1 MVTRPEACYNAAEA
15 VMNEDQP
22 ITMTAAERQ
31 MRRRMVLI
39 GIGIAVIAVLIL
51 LGFAAMIA
59 AGVIDEVRDILIIL
73 LATESLVIGGVT
85 LFLLYQM
92 IMLVTLLREDLIPLI
107 QSAQETVNSAR
118 GTTVYV
124 SRKIIVP
131 SAKAATT
138 VARLQAMT
146 RVLFKGK

>member
-1 MVTRPEACYNAAEA
+1 
-15 VMNEDQP
+15 MNEEQP
-22 ITMTAAERQ
+22 ITTTDAERQ
-31 MRRRMVLI
+31 MRRRMTLI
-39 GIGIAVIAVLIL
+39 GIGIAIIAVLIL

-59 AGVIDEVRDILIIL
+59 AGVIDEVRDIVIIL
-73 LATESLVIGGVT
+73 LAVESLIIGGVT

-92 IMLVTLLREDLIPLI
+92 IMLLTLIREDLIPLI
-107 QSAQETVNSAR
+107 QSAQDTVNSAR

-124 SRKIIVP
+124 SRKIVVP

-138 VARLQAMT
+138 VARLQAMA

>member
-1 MVTRPEACYNAAEA
+1 
-15 VMNEDQP
+15 MNEDQP
-22 ITMTAAERQ
+22 ITTTDAERQ
-31 MRRRMVLI
+31 MRRRMTLI

-59 AGVIDEVRDILIIL
+59 AGVIDEVRDIVIIL
-73 LATESLVIGGVT
+73 LAVESLIIGGVT

-92 IMLVTLLREDLIPLI
+92 IMLLTLIREELIPLI
-107 QSAQETVNSAR
+107 QSAQDTVNSAR

-124 SRKIIVP
+124 SRKIVVP

-138 VARLQAMT
+138 VARLQTMA
-146 RVLFKGK
+146 RVLFRGK

>member
-1 MVTRPEACYNAAEA
+1 
-15 VMNEDQP
+15 MNEDQP

-92 IMLVTLLREDLIPLI
+92 IMLVTLVREELIPLI

-138 VARLQAMT
+138 VARLQAMA

>member
-1 MVTRPEACYNAAEA
+1 
-15 VMNEDQP
+15 MNEEQP
-22 ITMTAAERQ
+22 ITMTDAERQ
-31 MRRRMVLI
+31 MRRRMILI
-39 GIGIAVIAVLIL
+39 GIGIAVIAALIL
-51 LGFAAMIA
+51 LSFAFMIA

-73 LATESLVIGGVT
+73 LAVESLIIGGVT

-92 IMLVTLLREDLIPLI
+92 IMLITLLHEEVIPLI
-107 QSAQETVNSAR
+107 QSAQDTVNSAR

-138 VARLQAMT
+138 VARLQAMA

>member
-1 MVTRPEACYNAAEA
+1 
-15 VMNEDQP
+15 MNEDKP
-22 ITMTAAERQ
+22 IAMTDAERQ
-31 MRRRMVLI
+31 MRRRMILI

-59 AGVIDEVRDILIIL
+59 AGVIDEVRDIVIIL
-73 LATESLVIGGVT
+73 LAVESLIIGGVT
-85 LFLLYQM
+85 LFLLYQI
-92 IMLVTLLREDLIPLI
+92 IMLLTLIREELIPLI
-107 QSAQETVNSAR
+107 QSAQDTVNSAR

-124 SRKIIVP
+124 SRKIVVP

-138 VARLQAMT
+138 VARLQTMA

>member
-1 MVTRPEACYNAAEA
+1 
-15 VMNEDQP
+15 MNEDQP
-22 ITMTAAERQ
+22 ITMTEAERQ

>member
-1 MVTRPEACYNAAEA
+1 
-15 VMNEDQP
+15 MNEDQP
-22 ITMTAAERQ
+22 ITTTDAERQ
-31 MRRRMVLI
+31 MRRRMTLI

-59 AGVIDEVRDILIIL
+59 AGVIDEVRDIVIIL
-73 LATESLVIGGVT
+73 LAVESLIIGGVT

-92 IMLVTLLREDLIPLI
+92 IMLLTLIREELIPLI
-107 QSAQETVNSAR
+107 QSAQDTVNSAR

-124 SRKIIVP
+124 SRKIVVP

-138 VARLQAMT
+138 VARLQTMA

>member
-1 MVTRPEACYNAAEA
+1 
-15 VMNEDQP
+15 MNEDQP
-22 ITMTAAERQ
+22 ITMTEAERQ

-39 GIGIAVIAVLIL
+39 GIGIAVIALLIL

-59 AGVIDEVRDILIIL
+59 AGVIDEVRDIVIIL
-73 LATESLVIGGVT
+73 LATESLIIGGVT

-92 IMLVTLLREDLIPLI
+92 IMLTTLLREELIPLI

-124 SRKIIVP
+124 SRKIVVP

-138 VARLQAMT
+138 VARLQTMA

>member
-1 MVTRPEACYNAAEA
+1 
-15 VMNEDQP
+15 MNEDQL
-22 ITMTAAERQ
+22 ITTTDAERQ
-31 MRRRMVLI
+31 MRRRMTLI

-59 AGVIDEVRDILIIL
+59 AGVIDEVRDIVIIL
-73 LATESLVIGGVT
+73 LAVESLIIGGVT
-85 LFLLYQM
+85 LFLLYQI
-92 IMLVTLLREDLIPLI
+92 IMLLTLIREELIPLI
-107 QSAQETVNSAR
+107 QSAQDTVNSAR

-138 VARLQAMT
+138 VARLQTMA
-146 RVLFKGK
+146 RVLFRGK

>member
-1 MVTRPEACYNAAEA
+1 
-15 VMNEDQP
+15 MNEDQTS
-22 ITMTAAERQ
+22 ITTTTDAERQ
-31 MRRRMVLI
+31 MKRRMTLV
-39 GIGIAVIAVLIL
+39 GIGIAVIAILIL
-51 LGFAAMIA
+51 LGFAGMIA
-59 AGVIDEVRDILIIL
+59 AGVIDEVRDIVIIL
-73 LATESLVIGGVT
+73 LAVESLIIGGVT

-92 IMLVTLLREDLIPLI
+92 IMLLTLIREELIPLI
-107 QSAQETVNSAR
+107 QSAQDTVNSAR

-138 VARLQAMT
+138 VARLQTMA

>member
-1 MVTRPEACYNAAEA
+1 
-15 VMNEDQP
+15 MNEEQP
-22 ITMTAAERQ
+22 LTMTEAERQ

-51 LGFAAMIA
+51 LGFAAIIA
-59 AGVIDEVRDILIIL
+59 AGVIDEVRDVLIIL

-92 IMLVTLLREDLIPLI
+92 IMLVTLLHEELIPLI

-124 SRKIIVP
+124 SRKIVVP

-138 VARLQAMT
+138 VARLQAMA

>member
-1 MVTRPEACYNAAEA
+1 
-15 VMNEDQP
+15 MNEDQP
-22 ITMTAAERQ
+22 LPLTEAERQ

-39 GIGIAVIAVLIL
+39 GIGIAVIAVLVL
-51 LGFAAMIA
+51 LSFALMIA

-73 LATESLVIGGVT
+73 LATESLIIGGVT

-92 IMLVTLLREDLIPLI
+92 IMLVTLLREELMPLI

-124 SRKIIVP
+124 SRKIVVP

-138 VARLQAMT
+138 VARLQTMA

>member
-1 MVTRPEACYNAAEA
+1 
-15 VMNEDQP
+15 MNEEQP
-22 ITMTAAERQ
+22 VTMTDAERQ
-31 MRRRMVLI
+31 MRRRMLLI
-39 GIGIAVIAVLIL
+39 GIGIAIIAVLIL

-73 LATESLVIGGVT
+73 LATESLIIGGVT

-92 IMLVTLLREDLIPLI
+92 IMLVTLLREELIPLI

-124 SRKIIVP
+124 SRKIVVP

-138 VARLQAMT
+138 VARLQAT
-146 RVLFKGK
+146 ARVLFRGK

>member
-1 MVTRPEACYNAAEA
+1 
-15 VMNEDQP
+15 MNEEP
-22 ITMTAAERQ
+22 PVTMTEAERQ
-31 MRRRMVLI
+31 MRRRMTLI
-39 GIGIAVIAVLIL
+39 GIGIAIIAVLIL
-51 LGFAAMIA
+51 LGFAGMIA
-59 AGVIDEVRDILIIL
+59 AGVIDEVRDIVIIL
-73 LATESLVIGGVT
+73 LATESLIIGGVT

-92 IMLVTLLREDLIPLI
+92 IMLITLLREELIPLI

-124 SRKIIVP
+124 SRKIVVP

-138 VARLQAMT
+138 VVRLQAMA

>member
-1 MVTRPEACYNAAEA
+1 
-15 VMNEDQP
+15 MNEDQP
-22 ITMTAAERQ
+22 ITTTDAERQ
-31 MRRRMVLI
+31 MRRRMTLI
-39 GIGIAVIAVLIL
+39 GIGIAVIAILIL

-59 AGVIDEVRDILIIL
+59 AGVIDEVRDIVIIL
-73 LATESLVIGGVT
+73 LAVESLIIGGVT

-92 IMLVTLLREDLIPLI
+92 IMLLTLIREELIPLI
-107 QSAQETVNSAR
+107 QSAQDTVNSAR

-124 SRKIIVP
+124 SRKIVVP

-138 VARLQAMT
+138 VARLQAMA

>member
-1 MVTRPEACYNAAEA
+1 
-15 VMNEDQP
+15 MNEDQP
-22 ITMTAAERQ
+22 ITMTDAERQ

-59 AGVIDEVRDILIIL
+59 AGVIDEVRDVLIIL
-73 LATESLVIGGVT
+73 LATESLIIGGVT
-85 LFLLYQM
+85 LFLLYQV

-138 VARLQAMT
+138 VARLQAMV